1 MSKAEFWQRGESI
14 DYTNSG
20 AAKIEENEVVVFGSR
35 VGIAGTV
42 IPVGATGSLVMTGVF
57 EMDKKD
63 STAINAGTEVYWN
76 PDSTAPGITTS
87 SNDGAQTPTAYPY
100 VGYATEAAAADDT
113 TIKVKLLG

>member
-20 AAKIEENEVVVFGSR
+20 NTKIEENEVVVLGSR

-42 IPVGATGSLVMTGVF
+42 IPAGETGSLVMTGVF

-63 STAINAGTEVYWN
+63 STAISAGTTVYWN
-76 PDSTAPGITTS
+76 PDSAAPGITAS
-87 SNDGAQTPTAYPY
+87 ADDGETDPTAYPY